1 MEIASCPLFHRIL
14 ASAGGH
20 VEREE
25 WSDGVLFREASIHKN
40 HSFFMKFGKV
50 RLMDSC
56 RMLHIAWCFLVCWT
70 NIHPYPTQY
79 NAGVSILRYLGRT
92 LPRKNSHFSWFYKK
106 LGPFYKKL
114 NFEWQSIFQHCMS
127 SGWLTYTGIW
137 SGGFIVFKVMTHRE
151 SMYFFQY
158 FPYRIDHIC

>member
-1 MEIASCPLFHRIL
+1 MHYNIFQSVDNSSKDGDRHISIFFNKDMGGGLRI
-14 ASAGGH
+14 
-20 VEREE
+20 R
-25 WSDGVLFREASIHKN
+25 
-40 HSFFMKFGKV
+40 
-50 RLMDSC
+50 
-56 RMLHIAWCFLVCWT
+56 T
-70 NIHPYPTQY
+70 QPYPWRVARFLLLMQIDLFLPHLP
-79 NAGVSILRYLGRT
+79 AGVSINRYLGRT